1 MHRESYLGKTVMVT
15 GGAGFIGS
23 HLVDRLI
30 SDGVKQVIIV
40 DNLFLGSE
48 NNIESAIAHGAVFYN
63 EDIEYKESL
72 EYIFEQ
78 HDIDIVFNL
87 IFII

>member
-1 MHRESYLGKTVMVT
+1 MLREPYTNKTVLVT

-30 SDGVKQVIIV
+30 EDGVKQVIIV

-48 NNIESAIAHGAVFYN
+48 ENIKSAVERGAVYYN
-63 EDIEYKESL
+63 EDIEFNQSL
-72 EYIFEQ
+72 EYIF
-78 HDIDIVFNL
+78 ITY
-87 IFII
+87 